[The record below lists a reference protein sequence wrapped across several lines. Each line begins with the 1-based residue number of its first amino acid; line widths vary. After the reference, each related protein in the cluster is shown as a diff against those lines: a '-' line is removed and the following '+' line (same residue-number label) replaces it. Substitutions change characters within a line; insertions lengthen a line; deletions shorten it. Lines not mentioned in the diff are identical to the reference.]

1 MSQSYLEK
9 RVKAALAEAKGS
21 KMGARKLLLS
31 WVISDQQLLLGMV
44 RRHLPALAMQ
54 AVEFV
59 LARAAA
65 QAAGLPKPAK
75 PGDNIGKDLIAALG
89 GKNAAKFGQ
98 EDAAPP
104 LSKRAASQQHID
116 AIHKLAQKPSRKV

>member
-9 RVKAALAEAKGS
+9 RVKAAIAEAKGS
-21 KMGARKLLLS
+21 KAGARKLLLT
-31 WVISDQQLLLGMV
+31 WAINDQQLLLSLS
-44 RRHLPALAMQ
+44 RRHLPALAAQ

-59 LARAAA
+59 LAGLTAH
-65 QAAGLPKPAK
+65 AAGQPKPVK
-75 PGDNIGKDLIAALG
+75 PGENIGKDILAALG
-89 GKNAAKFGQ
+89 GRNAATFGQ

-116 AIHKLAQKPSRKV
+116 AIHKMAKSPVRKS

>member
-9 RVKAALAEAKGS
+9 RVKEALTEAQGS
-21 KMGARKLLLS
+21 KVGARKLILG
-31 WVISDQQLLLGMV
+31 WVVNDQQLLLSLV

-59 LARAAA
+59 LARASAH
-65 QAAGLPKPAK
+65 AAGLPKPTR
-75 PGDNIGKDLIAALG
+75 PGENIGKDLIAALG

-116 AIHKLAQKPSRKV
+116 AIHKLAHKPSRKS

>member
-1 MSQSYLEK
+1 MRQSYLEK
-9 RVKAALAEAKGS
+9 QVKAALAEAKGS

-31 WVISDQQLLLGMV
+31 WVASDHALLLALT
-44 RRHLPALAMQ
+44 RRHLPALVAQ

-65 QAAGLPKPAK
+65 QAIGTPKSGK
-75 PGDNIGKDLIAALG
+75 TGENIGKDIMAALG
-89 GKNAAKFGQ
+89 GKNAPKFGQ

-116 AIHKLAQKPSRKV
+116 AIRKLAKNTSNI

>member
-9 RVKAALAEAKGS
+9 RVKAALAEAQGS